1 MSHHESTHQIEANS
15 TDVFGFWIYILTDCV
30 VFSCLFA
37 TYLVLNHPGAYG
49 MSLKRFIEL
58 PYVLGE
64 TLFLL
69 TSSFTLGLTMVAL
82 NHQKRQLVTIGLVMT
97 FLLGAGFLWM
107 ELREF
112 NHLLSMGYTPQSS
125 GAASAFFVLV
135 GTHGFHVLVGLIW
148 ILMMLLHLN
157 AFKLCPAVKKRM
169 TYLGL
174 FWTFLDIIWI
184 FIFTIVYL
192 MGVIS

>member
-1 MSHHESTHQIEANS
+1 MSYQEDAHQIEANS

-49 MSLKRFIEL
+49 ASLKQFIEL

-64 TLFLL
+64 TVLL
-69 TSSFTLGLTMVAL
+69 LVSSFTLGLSMVAL
-82 NHQKRQLVTIGLVMT
+82 NQQNKQMVIFGMIMT
-97 FLLGAGFLWM
+97 FLFGAGFLWM

-112 NHLLSMGYTPQSS
+112 YHLLAMGYAPQNS

-135 GTHGFHVLVGLIW
+135 GIHGFHVFVGLIW
-148 ILMMLLHLN
+148 ILIMFFHLN
-157 AFKLCPAVKKRM
+157 AFDICSAVKKRM
-169 TYLGL
+169 TYLSL